1 MGQQQLLLVIVG
13 VIIVGIAVITGINL
27 FMSNAVDQKRNNI
40 ISDCIHL
47 AAEAQ
52 QYYMRPLELGGGS
65 ERFTGWAIPTT
76 LRTNQ
81 NGRFIATVYADSVVI
96 SAVGNEVVTGNDS
109 VEVEI
114 AVLPKS
120 YNVRIIH

>member
-52 QYYMRPLELGGGS
+52 QYYMRPTELGGGS
-65 ERFTGWAIPTT
+65 EEFTGWIIPPN

-81 NGRFIATVYADSVVI
+81 NGRFIATVYSDSVVI
-96 SAVGNEVVTGNDS
+96 SGIGNEVVTGGDS
-109 VEVEI
+109 VEVLVSI
-114 AVLPKS
+114 LPKS